1 MMMMCNDLM
10 CTSPNSWL
18 RGQLSLAHNARVQT
32 DMPEKNENTVDAEG
46 NDELT
51 YERSDESDMSW
62 WWAGRRPKLIAETE
76 RAVVDFQRGV

>member
-1 MMMMCNDLM
+1 MMMMMMMCNDLM

-62 WWAGRRPKLIAETE
+62 
-76 RAVVDFQRGV
+76 